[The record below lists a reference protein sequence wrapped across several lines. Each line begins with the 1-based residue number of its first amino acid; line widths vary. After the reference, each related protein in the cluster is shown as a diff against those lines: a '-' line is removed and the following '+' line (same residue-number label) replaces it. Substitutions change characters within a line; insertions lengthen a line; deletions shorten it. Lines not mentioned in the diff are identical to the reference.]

1 MKQVL
6 LTVSFGTS
14 QPATLN
20 RVEAAL
26 QRAMP
31 HRFFYRAWMSE
42 RLRTRENIESPMDV
56 LHRLDPDTDLL
67 VVTTFLY
74 PGREWEKLREQVF
87 QSGLTNVRLVPPLFA
102 WESEL
107 AQILNTRYRNEK
119 CPVIL
124 MGHGSDYRI
133 FNQKLCPHIRVA
145 ALNGEPSLEAVLAE
159 FQPQAIVF
167 APLLM
172 TAGYH
177 ARYDLA
183 KRWKTIAEDAG
194 CSVTCDLQGLGEW
207 EAVRDLLVR
216 HAKEYDHAE
225 ISDFY

>member
-1 MKQVL
+1 M
-6 LTVSFGTS
+6 
-14 QPATLN
+14 
-20 RVEAAL
+20 EAAL

-31 HRFFYRAWMSE
+31 HRFFYRVWTSE
-42 RLRTRENIESPMDV
+42 RLCTRENIENPMDV
-56 LHRLDPDTDLL
+56 LRRLDPDTDLL
-67 VVTTFLY
+67 VATTFLH
-74 PGREWEKLREQVF
+74 PGREWEKLKEQIR
-87 QSGLTNVRLVPPLFA
+87 QSGLSNIRLVPPLFT

-107 AQILNTRYRNEK
+107 AQILNARYTDKK

-124 MGHGSDYRI
+124 MGHGADYRM

-145 ALNGEPSLEAVLAE
+145 ALNGEPSLDAVLAE
-159 FQPQAIVF
+159 FQPQTIVF

-183 KRWKTIAEDAG
+183 KRWKTIAEEAG
-194 CSVTCDLQGLGEW
+194 YSVTCDLRGLGEW
-207 EAVRDLLVR
+207 ETVRDSLVR
-216 HAKEYDHAE
+216 HAKEYDYAE